1 MNHDSIYNTEASGA
15 TYGDYL
21 MLDKNVTDEEL
32 AEAKKLLIRQACYA
46 LEAVAEQREDFFI
59 IKKHND
65 KTTIAWKFTIPSI
78 EIKGGE

>member
-21 MLDKNVTDEEL
+21 TLEGNVTDEEI
-32 AEAKKLLIRQACYA
+32 AKAKELLIRQACDSLKA
-46 LEAVAEQREDFFI
+46 IAEDREDFFI
-59 IKKHND
+59 IKKLGG
-65 KTTIAWKFTIPSI
+65 KTTVAWKFFIPSI